1 MNYRP
6 ALLQR
11 LADDQESGDALH
23 VARGIIR
30 LTTAQRAWGFKSKPP
45 VAGGRCFFSESWCFI
60 SCGFNPRPPLPG
72 GDALQALGPGFAGLA
87 VSIHA
92 PVAGGRCPISRNYRE
107 QKAKT
112 AVLREPP
119 AFRAENILLE
129 STSKLKRQEIQRL
142 AARANLPGKCRSLD
156 VRAKS

>member
-1 MNYRP
+1 MSNTVSP
-6 ALLQR
+6 ISAAVAAISNR
-11 LADDQESGDALH
+11 L
-23 VARGIIR
+23 
-30 LTTAQRAWGFKSKPP
+30 
-45 VAGGRCFFSESWCFI
+45 
-60 SCGFNPRPPLPG
+60 
-72 GDALQALGPGFAGLA
+72 

-92 PVAGGRCPISRNYRE
+92 PRCRGAMPISRNYRE

-156 VRAKS
+156 VRASS